1 MSDAGVLQFT
11 SALAGAALSV
21 VRLSGEEGISELFGF
36 EVELGS
42 NDLDIDFEAL
52 VGKPACVALTLAG
65 ADKRYFHGIVTRF
78 AQTGGGV
85 NAASYRA
92 LLRPWLWWLTLHVD
106 CRIFQQQSVP
116 DILATLFRELG
127 FSAFRNQLAGS
138 YAVRD
143 YCVQYGESA
152 FDFVSRLM
160 EDEGIFYYF
169 EHGADGHT
177 MVMLDTAGSFVACPR
192 FAGPARYQGTG
203 SSRDRLDL
211 VFHCAAERRAVV
223 AAYASQDRDYTKP
236 SPALRCGKEGGGGA
250 PAMRVFDYPGG
261 YLASAA
267 GDARAA
273 IRMQELAQ
281 SRDGIQGESTCRA
294 FASGYTMTL
303 AGHPRSKLNDSYVLR
318 RVQHEASAA
327 GYSNRF
333 DAFLLSQP
341 FRPARVAP
349 RARIHGTQTAIVVG
363 PSGEEIHTDSL
374 GRIKVQFHW
383 DQLGQN
389 DDKSSC
395 WIRVAQGWAGAAWGA
410 FFLPRVGQEVVVSF
424 LDGDPDRPLVT
435 GSVYNGAFAPPDTL
449 PASKTRSAIRS
460 SSSPGGE
467 GANEIGMEDKKGSEE
482 LYLHAQKDMTVKV
495 ENDRNTTL
503 LKGNDTLVV
512 DNGRRSVT
520 VTGDETHTNKA
531 NFEHKVSGNFTLK
544 VDGDLTLDV
553 SGSVTIQSGASLS
566 IQASQAVMTKA
577 GTSLSAEAGT
587 ALTNKAGTSLDNKA
601 GTTLTNDAGIS
612 LTNKG
617 AASQTVDG
625 GGMLTLK
632 GGIVKIN

>member
-1 MSDAGVLQFT
+1 MTAAGALDFT
-11 SALAGAALSV
+11 SSLPAGTLSAS
-21 VRLSGEEGISELFGF
+21 RLTGAEGISELFQF
-36 EVELGS
+36 DVDLGS
-42 NDLDIDFEAL
+42 SDLDIDFDAL
-52 VGKPACVALTLAG
+52 VGKPACVALALAG
-65 ADKRYFHGIVTRF
+65 NDKRYYHGIVTRF

-85 NAASYRA
+85 DSASYRA
-92 LLRPWLWWLTLHVD
+92 VLRPWLWWLTQHVD
-106 CRIFQQQSVP
+106 SRVFQGLSVP
-116 DILATLFRELG
+116 DVITSLFRELG
-127 FSAFRNQLAGS
+127 FTAFRDQLKSS

-143 YCVQYGESA
+143 YCVQYGETA

-169 EHGADGHT
+169 EHTADDHT
-177 MVMLDTAGSFVACPR
+177 MVLVDTASSFAACPR

-203 SSRDRLDL
+203 GSRDTLDL
-211 VFHCAAERRAVV
+211 VYECAAERRAVTT
-223 AAYASQDRDYTKP
+223 AYAAADWDYNKP
-236 SPALRCGKEGGGGA
+236 AQGLQSSEEGSGGPAT
-250 PAMRVFDYPGG
+250 RVYDYPGG
-261 YLASAA
+261 YTASAD
-267 GDARAA
+267 GDARAR
-273 IRMQELAQ
+273 IRKQELGQ
-281 SRDGIQGESTCRA
+281 SREGILGKSTCRA
-294 FASGYTMTL
+294 FTSGYTMAL
-303 AGHPRSKLNDSYVLR
+303 AGHPRAKLNDTYVLR
-318 RVQHEASAA
+318 RVHHEASAA
-327 GYSNRF
+327 GYDNRF
-333 DAFLLSQP
+333 EAFLVSQP
-341 FRPARVAP
+341 FRPPRIAP
-349 RARIHGTQTAIVVG
+349 RARIYGAQTAMVVG

-383 DQLGQN
+383 DRLGKR

-395 WIRVAQGWAGAAWGA
+395 WIRVAQGWAGAGWGA

-424 LDGDPDRPLVT
+424 LEGDPDRPLVT
-435 GSVYNGAFAPPDTL
+435 GSVYNGAFAPPDAL
-449 PASKTRSAIRS
+449 PANKTRSAIRS

-503 LKGNDTLVV
+503 VKGNDALLV
-512 DNGRRSVT
+512 DKGTRSVT

-531 NFEHKVSGNFTLK
+531 NFEQKVSGSFTLK

-553 SGSVTIQSGASLS
+553 TGSVTIKSGASLS
-566 IQASQAVMTKA
+566 VQASQSVTTKA
-577 GTSLSAEAGT
+577 GTSLTSEAGT

>member
-1 MSDAGVLQFT
+1 MSGAVMAFS
-11 SALAGAALSV
+11 SALPAGTLSATHL
-21 VRLSGEEGISELFGF
+21 RGEEGISELFSF
-36 EVELGS
+36 EVELGAS
-42 NDLDIDFEAL
+42 DLDIDFDAL
-52 VGKPACVALTLAG
+52 VGKPACVALALAG
-65 ADKRYFHGIVTRF
+65 ADRRYYHGIVTRF
-78 AQTGGGV
+78 AQTGSGV
-85 NAASYRA
+85 NSASYRA
-92 LLRPWLWWLTLHVD
+92 VLRPWLWWLTLHAD
-106 CRIFQQQSVP
+106 CRIFQQMSVP
-116 DILATLFRELG
+116 DILTTLFGELG
-127 FSAFRNQLAGS
+127 FSAWRNQLQAS

-143 YCVQYGESA
+143 YCVQYGETA

-169 EHGADGHT
+169 EHTADAHT
-177 MVMLDTAGSFVACPR
+177 MVLVDTASAFAACPR

-203 SSRDRLDL
+203 GSRDTLDL
-211 VFHCAAERRAVV
+211 VYECGAERRAVTS
-223 AAYASQDRDYTKP
+223 AYAVEDWDYNKP
-236 SPALRCGKEGGGGA
+236 AQALRSKQDGSGA
-250 PAMRVFDYPGG
+250 PAMRVYDYPGG
-261 YLASAA
+261 YTAA
-267 GDARAA
+267 ADGNARAA
-273 IRMQELAQ
+273 IRLQELGQ
-281 SRDGIQGESTCRA
+281 SREAIQGKGTCRA
-294 FASGYTMTL
+294 FTSGYTMTL
-303 AGHPRSKLNDSYVLR
+303 AGHPRSKLNDTYVLR
-318 RVQHEASAA
+318 RVHHDASAA
-327 GYSNRF
+327 GYDNRF
-333 DAFLLSQP
+333 EAFLVSQP
-341 FRPARVAP
+341 FRPPRRAP
-349 RARIHGTQTAIVVG
+349 RARIYGTQTAIVVG

-383 DQLGQN
+383 DQLGKK

-424 LDGDPDRPLVT
+424 LEGDPDRPLVT
-435 GSVYNGAFAPPDTL
+435 GSVYNGAFAPPDAL
-449 PASKTRSAIRS
+449 PANKTRSAIRS

-503 LKGNDTLVV
+503 VKGNDMLLV
-512 DNGRRSVT
+512 DKGTRSVT

-531 NFEHKVSGNFTLK
+531 NFDQKVTGNFTLK

-553 SGSVTIQSGASLS
+553 TGSVTIKSGASLS
-566 IQASQAVMTKA
+566 VQASQSVTTKA
-577 GTSLSAEAGT
+577 GTSLTSEAGT

>member
-1 MSDAGVLQFT
+1 MTAANVLDFT
-11 SALAGAALSV
+11 SALSAGTLSAA
-21 VRLSGEEGISELFGF
+21 RLCGEEGISELFRF
-36 EVELGS
+36 EVDLGAS
-42 NDLDIDFEAL
+42 DPDIDFDAL
-52 VGKPACVALTLAG
+52 VGKPACVALALAG
-65 ADKRYFHGIVTRF
+65 ADKRYYHGIVTRF
-78 AQTGGGV
+78 GQTGGGV
-85 NAASYRA
+85 NSASYRA
-92 LLRPWLWWLTLHVD
+92 VLRPWLWWLTLHAD
-106 CRIFQQQSVP
+106 CRIFQQLSVP
-116 DILATLFRELG
+116 DILAKLFRELG
-127 FSAFRNQLAGS
+127 FTAFRNQLQGS

-143 YCVQYGESA
+143 YCVQYGETA

-169 EHGADGHT
+169 EHTADDHT
-177 MVMLDTAGSFVACPR
+177 MVLVDTASSFVACPR

-203 SSRDRLDL
+203 VSRDALDL
-211 VFHCAAERRAVV
+211 VYECAAERRAVT
-223 AAYASQDRDYTKP
+223 AAYAVEDWDYNKP
-236 SPALRCGKEGGGGA
+236 AQALRSKKDGDGA
-250 PAMRVFDYPGG
+250 PAMRVYDYPGG
-261 YLASAA
+261 YTAA
-267 GDARAA
+267 ADGDARAA
-273 IRMQELAQ
+273 IRMQELGQ
-281 SRDGIQGESTCRA
+281 SREGIQGRSTCRA
-294 FASGYTMTL
+294 FTSGYTM
-303 AGHPRSKLNDSYVLR
+303 AMSAHPRAKLNDTYVLR
-318 RVQHEASAA
+318 RVHHEASAA
-327 GYSNRF
+327 EYNNHF
-333 DAFLLSQP
+333 DAFRVSQP
-341 FRPARVAP
+341 FRPARKTP
-349 RARIHGTQTAIVVG
+349 RARIYGTQTAMVVG

-383 DQLGQN
+383 DQHGKK

-395 WIRVAQGWAGAAWGA
+395 WIRVAQGWAGAGWGA

-424 LDGDPDRPLVT
+424 LEGDPDRPLVT
-435 GSVYNGAFAPPDTL
+435 GSVYNGTGVPPDAL
-449 PASKTRSAIRS
+449 PANKTRSAIRS

-503 LKGNDTLVV
+503 VKGNDMLLV
-512 DNGRRSVT
+512 GEGTRSVT

-531 NFEHKVSGNFTLK
+531 NFDQKVTGNFTLK

-553 SGSVTIQSGASLS
+553 TGSVTIKSGASLA
-566 IQASQAVMTKA
+566 IQASQAVTTKA
-577 GTSLSAEAGT
+577 GTSLTAEAGT

>member
-1 MSDAGVLQFT
+1 MSAGVMDFT
-11 SALAGAALSV
+11 SALPAGTLSAT
-21 VRLSGEEGISELFGF
+21 RLSGGEGISELFHF
-36 EVELGS
+36 DVELGAS
-42 NDLDIDFEAL
+42 DLDIDFDAL
-52 VGKPACVALTLAG
+52 VGKPACVALALAG
-65 ADKRYFHGIVTRF
+65 ADKRYYHGIVTRF

-85 NAASYRA
+85 NSASYRA
-92 LLRPWLWWLTLHVD
+92 VLRPWLWWLTLHAD
-106 CRIFQQQSVP
+106 CRIFQQLSVP
-116 DILATLFRELG
+116 DILAKLFRELG
-127 FSAFRNQLAGS
+127 FTAFRNQLQGS

-143 YCVQYGESA
+143 YCVQYGETA

-169 EHGADGHT
+169 EHTAAEHT
-177 MVMLDTAGSFVACPR
+177 MVLVDTAGSFVACPR
-192 FAGPARYQGTG
+192 FAGPARYQDTG
-203 SSRDRLDL
+203 GSRDALDL
-211 VFHCAAERRAVV
+211 VYACAAERRAVS
-223 AAYASQDRDYTKP
+223 AAYAVEGWDYNKP
-236 SPALRCGKEGGGGA
+236 AQALRSTKDGSGA
-250 PAMRVFDYPGG
+250 PAMRVYDYPGG
-261 YLASAA
+261 HIAA
-267 GDARAA
+267 ADGDARAA
-273 IRMQELAQ
+273 IRMQELGQ
-281 SRDGIQGESTCRA
+281 SREGIQGNSTCRA
-294 FASGYTMTL
+294 FTSGYTMAM
-303 AGHPRSKLNDSYVLR
+303 AGHPRSKLNDTYVLR
-318 RVQHEASAA
+318 RVHHEASAA
-327 GYSNRF
+327 GYDNRF
-333 DAFLLSQP
+333 EAFLVSQP
-341 FRPARVAP
+341 FRPPRTAP
-349 RARIHGTQTAIVVG
+349 RARIYGTQTAMVVG
-363 PSGEEIHTDSL
+363 PAGEEIHTDSL

-383 DQLGQN
+383 DQLGKK

-424 LDGDPDRPLVT
+424 LEGDPDRPLVT
-435 GSVYNGAFAPPDTL
+435 GSVYNGAFAPPDAL
-449 PASKTRSAIRS
+449 PANKTRSAIRS

-503 LKGNDTLVV
+503 VKGNDTLLV
-512 DNGRRSVT
+512 DKGARSVT

-531 NFEHKVSGNFTLK
+531 NFDQKVTGNFTLK
-544 VDGDLTLDV
+544 VDGNLTLDV
-553 SGSVTIQSGASLS
+553 TGSVTIKSGASLAM
-566 IQASQAVMTKA
+566 QASQAVTTKA
-577 GTSLSAEAGT
+577 GTSLMSEAGT